1 MEYLNE
7 IFHWLHQIIE
17 QPLLEFG
24 GTRLTMLVLLQFVLL
39 VALVFLGET
48 VLRRL
53 LTQRVL
59 NRTHLDE
66 GMRFAVA
73 RIVGYIFICLGFYV
87 ALKLVGIDLSSLA
100 VLAGAVGVGLGF
112 GLQNIVSNFI
122 SGLIILAERPIAI
135 GDRVEVNG
143 VLGQVTQIKLRSTV
157 VVTNDNIS
165 VIVPNSS
172 FISDVVVNWSH
183 GDSKVRMNLPFGV
196 AYGSDIEL
204 MSRVI
209 VEVAKENPHVLV
221 NPPPKVF
228 FIGFGDSSLDFELGV
243 WTIEMAR
250 RPKPFRSEL
259 YFAIE
264 RTLRK
269 HGIEIPFPQR
279 DLHIRSGTLPVR
291 RENAPRTDT

>member
-1 MEYLNE
+1 MDFLDQ
-7 IFHWLHQIIE
+7 IFQWVHAAID
-17 QPLLEFG
+17 QPLLELG
-24 GTRLTMLVLLQFVLL
+24 GSRLTALVLLQFVML
-39 VALVFLGET
+39 VALVFLAENL
-48 VLRRL
+48 LRRM
-53 LTQRVL
+53 LTQRIL
-59 NRTHLDE
+59 SRTHLDE

-73 RIVGYIFICLGFYV
+73 RIVGYLFICVGFYV

-143 VLGQVTQIKLRSTV
+143 VQGQVTQIKLRSTI

-183 GDSKVRMNLPFGV
+183 GDSKVRFNLPFGV
-196 AYGSDIEL
+196 AYGSDVEL
-204 MSRVI
+204 MRRVI
-209 VEVAKENPHVLV
+209 VDVAKQHPKVLV
-221 NPPPKVF
+221 DPPPQVY

-250 RPKPFRSEL
+250 RPKPFRSDL

-264 RTLRK
+264 KTLRE
-269 HGIEIPFPQR
+269 HDIEIPFPQR
-279 DLHIRSGTLPVR
+279 DLHIRSGTLPIR
-291 RENAPRTDT
+291 RENGSRTEP